1 MAEVVLDRVRKVYPQ
16 GGHVAIEEASFS
28 IADGERLVLVGPS
41 GCGKS
46 TLLRMI
52 AGLEPIT
59 SGELRIGGRVVNE
72 LPPKERDIAMVFQSY
87 ALYPHMSVARNLGF
101 ALELRGMVMN
111 EWRFEHDG
119 KQSALRFTPAMVC
132 DDGALLRQW
141 VLADAG
147 IASKSWW
154 DVKRDVEQG
163 RLRLLFAESFIGFS
177 RFDKKNVGLQ
187 FVYPQRR
194 LQPLPVTAFTQFFI
208 DWLENE

>member
-87 ALYPHMSVARNLGF
+87 ALYPNMNVAQNISFGLEMRNVPKPERDAAIERGGELQRDEGPPEALTHQPARHGARGPIAAF
-101 ALELRGMVMN
+101 ACSHG
-111 EWRFEHDG
+111 DSG
-119 KQSALRFTPAMVC
+119 GAQPASADCPQYAM
-132 DDGALLRQW
+132 
-141 VLADAG
+141 
-147 IASKSWW
+147 K
-154 DVKRDVEQG
+154 
-163 RLRLLFAESFIGFS
+163 
-177 RFDKKNVGLQ
+177 
-187 FVYPQRR
+187 
-194 LQPLPVTAFTQFFI
+194 
-208 DWLENE
+208 

>member
-1 MAEVVLDRVRKVYPQ
+1 
-16 GGHVAIEEASFS
+16 
-28 IADGERLVLVGPS
+28 
-41 GCGKS
+41 
-46 TLLRMI
+46 
-52 AGLEPIT
+52 
-59 SGELRIGGRVVNE
+59 
-72 LPPKERDIAMVFQSY
+72 
-87 ALYPHMSVARNLGF
+87 
-101 ALELRGMVMN
+101 MVMN

-119 KQSALRFTPAMVC
+119 QQSTLRFTPAMVC

-163 RLRLLFAESFIGFS
+163 RLQLLFAESFIGFS

-194 LQPLPVTAFTQFFI
+194 LQPLPVTAFTRFFI

>member
-1 MAEVVLDRVRKVYPQ
+1 MSIRFGNLPDSSLVVKNIRPNHR
-16 GGHVAIEEASFS
+16 
-28 IADGERLVLVGPS
+28 VLVAS
-41 GCGKS
+41 AS
-46 TLLRMI
+46 YLRA
-52 AGLEPIT
+52 AGTPDTIEDLHRHRC
-59 SGELRIGGRVVNE
+59 L
-72 LPPKERDIAMVFQSY
+72 
-87 ALYPHMSVARNLGF
+87 

-163 RLRLLFAESFIGFS
+163 GCACCLRKVLLGLAALIKKCRAAICLSAATPAAATGYRLHTVF
-177 RFDKKNVGLQ
+177 
-187 FVYPQRR
+187 Y
-194 LQPLPVTAFTQFFI
+194 
-208 DWLENE
+208 

>member
-1 MAEVVLDRVRKVYPQ
+1 
-16 GGHVAIEEASFS
+16 
-28 IADGERLVLVGPS
+28 
-41 GCGKS
+41 
-46 TLLRMI
+46 
-52 AGLEPIT
+52 
-59 SGELRIGGRVVNE
+59 
-72 LPPKERDIAMVFQSY
+72 
-87 ALYPHMSVARNLGF
+87 
-101 ALELRGMVMN
+101 MVMN

-154 DVKRDVEQG
+154 DVKRDVEQAG
-163 RLRLLFAESFIGFS
+163 CNCCLRKVLLGLAALI
-177 RFDKKNVGLQ
+177 KNVGLQ

>member
-1 MAEVVLDRVRKVYPQ
+1 
-16 GGHVAIEEASFS
+16 
-28 IADGERLVLVGPS
+28 
-41 GCGKS
+41 
-46 TLLRMI
+46 
-52 AGLEPIT
+52 
-59 SGELRIGGRVVNE
+59 
-72 LPPKERDIAMVFQSY
+72 
-87 ALYPHMSVARNLGF
+87 
-101 ALELRGMVMN
+101 MVMN

-163 RLRLLFAESFIGFS
+163 RLQLLFAESFIGFS

-208 DWLENE
+208 NWLENE